1 MRDDDP
7 DTGARPSDTT
17 TSSTEPSAIASPTA
31 PAAPP
36 PATGTELV
44 AAPEL
49 RPTRAADTFAMA
61 GSNGGV
67 RISRLEEVDQYGT
80 GEAARTPPEGGRLLA
95 FQLTD
100 WECDIKPCMKWSA
113 LDLRVRVG
121 GEQRT
126 LPNKKGTYVVAVPA
140 GTTTVDLVMRT
151 DGHPQSLS
159 LLTGEPGTDNIAVL
173 ARQDRSVEIDAQ
185 FRLTESFSRAVDFC
199 DDGTPDSSLVRDVT
213 LRSASLSF
221 FLGDNEPPSVRKAFL
236 VVDASFTLAC
246 RPGERYTIFADEMDF
261 RGDDGITR
269 NATPFEGEVD
279 GVEVGMV
286 FGVPADVTGGTLLL
300 GGTKVAFPGTQNEY
314 TVTLDSYEVPFRF

>member
-1 MRDDDP
+1 
-7 DTGARPSDTT
+7 
-17 TSSTEPSAIASPTA
+17 
-31 PAAPP
+31 
-36 PATGTELV
+36 
-44 AAPEL
+44 
-49 RPTRAADTFAMA
+49 
-61 GSNGGV
+61 
-67 RISRLEEVDQYGT
+67 
-80 GEAARTPPEGGRLLA
+80 
-95 FQLTD
+95 
-100 WECDIKPCMKWSA
+100 
-113 LDLRVRVG
+113 
-121 GEQRT
+121 
-126 LPNKKGTYVVAVPA
+126 
-140 GTTTVDLVMRT
+140 
-151 DGHPQSLS
+151 
-159 LLTGEPGTDNIAVL
+159 
-173 ARQDRSVEIDAQ
+173 
-185 FRLTESFSRAVDFC
+185 VDFC

-286 FGVPADVTGGTLLL
+286 FGVPANVTGGTLLL